1 MEGSSGNG
9 PANGHSNQNGVDHGS
24 VNGSSNLFDG
34 NGIHSDGQ
42 SNGTGDYNTET
53 YINNNHDV
61 NISNDNHADPPV
73 ANYVSQEGM
82 LSSSNGSRL
91 SAVDLPAAA
100 PGLRRYG
107 LNASIRQLHYS
118 ENKMLLDNLINQTV
132 NLVYDLIKENKLRP
146 IFYPTNFEDLKS
158 GIYKTNKSLNQI
170 GKEKMSKDKLLQ
182 HDKQIQHRQAQ
193 LDELEEAE
201 FKVLKLNLQLSHN
214 DLTNGLN
221 SLDKSSISV
230 LLEQKLNQQVKFLLN
245 LKDRIDDTASKV
257 FVTGDLNAGKS
268 SLCNALLRRKLL
280 PEDQQPCTSVFC
292 EIIDA
297 SKDNNS
303 IEEVHAIAS
312 NPEIKYNIKDEASY
326 EIFPLQALTNLVYE
340 SDKYSLLKVY
350 VNDIRPKDQSLLR
363 NGVIDIRLI
372 DAPGLNIDLYQ
383 TTQVFSRQE
392 EIDLI
397 IFVLNSENHFT
408 LSGKEFITSTSNEK
422 QYLFIVSN
430 KFDNIKDKDRCKKKI
445 LDQVKGLSPASYKD
459 AKNFVHFVSSNEVLE
474 KLNDGDGD
482 GDGGGDDPDDDDDDF
497 INNPDFENLE
507 ASLRKFVLEKRAV
520 SKLLPAKSYLLN
532 ILNDIKK
539 LCIINEILYTEE
551 KETLMNELNQ
561 NINPNYDDI
570 VSKSVQVSDSIL
582 RLTENC
588 CNNNYQFTK
597 NELNDSINKLGDQQI
612 IKYLG
617 IQYAYDYAK
626 ETQIKM
632 VRSIIS
638 VINYCEE
645 NAKISTNDTVNEII
659 KLGENT
665 LGKEFLNDKTFQS
678 DLMFSRKRDITAKS
692 LYQTIELSD
701 FFDPSVE
708 SFLMWIGLPDD
719 LVSKNLNHLS
729 NYNPT
734 SIITKL
740 PLTAI
745 TLREQL
751 PTQITLHTLYASTK
765 VLTCGAVIRRLYAFS
780 HLVTPSVLKKI
791 SGPLLLGVFGL
802 SVYYLI
808 NDIPNA
814 FPRKQARKL
823 KHQIEELDYIHNNAD
838 RIAKECRKVLNY
850 PNRLVMN
857 NFQTNIDKKNNE
869 KFDTETKINN
879 SNLSLSYFTGLK
891 NRIDNDCRAISRIN
905 LEINTVD

>member
-1 MEGSSGNG
+1 MGAGEESS
-9 PANGHSNQNGVDHGS
+9 SNQNGFS
-24 VNGSSNLFDG
+24 NGSNGSLNNG
-34 NGIHSDGQ
+34 NS
-42 SNGTGDYNTET
+42 S
-53 YINNNHDV
+53 NNNDEV
-61 NISNDNHADPPV
+61 ISHNDPSV
-73 ANYVSQEGM
+73 ANYAAHDNS
-82 LSSSNGSRL
+82 LSNGNGAAL
-91 SAVDLPAAA
+91 SASDLTAAD
-100 PGLRRYG
+100 PSLRRYG
-107 LNASIRQLHYS
+107 LNATARQLHYM
-118 ENKMLLDNLINQTV
+118 ENKILLDNLINKTI
-132 NLVYDLIKENKLRP
+132 NLVYDLTKENKIRP
-146 IFYPTNFEDLKS
+146 IFYPTSFDDLK
-158 GIYKTNKSLNQI
+158 GGVYKTTKSLNQI
-170 GKEKMSKDKLLQ
+170 GKEKLPKEKQLQQEQLLLNGIE
-182 HDKQIQHRQAQ
+182 DV
-193 LDELEEAE
+193 D
-201 FKVLKLNLQLSHN
+201 FKVLKLNLQLSHS
-214 DLTNGLN
+214 DLSNGLN

-245 LKDRIDDTASKV
+245 LKDRIDDTSSKV

-297 SKDNNS
+297 SKENNS
-303 IEEVHAIAS
+303 LEEVHAIPIDS
-312 NPEIKYNIKDEASY
+312 DVKYDIRNETTY
-326 EIFPLQALTNLVYE
+326 RIFPLKALHDLVYDSE
-340 SDKYSLLKVY
+340 KFSLLKVY
-350 VNDIRPKDQSLLR
+350 VNDIRPKEQSLLR
-363 NGVIDIRLI
+363 NGVIDIKLI

-408 LSGKEFITSTSNEK
+408 LSGKDFISSTSNEK

-445 LDQVKGLSPASYKD
+445 LDQVKDLSPASYKD
-459 AKNFVHFVSSNEVLE
+459 AKNFVHFISSNEILDQLPE
-474 KLNDGDGD
+474 NDDDGNND
-482 GDGGGDDPDDDDDDF
+482 DPDGDDPDGGDSDDEF
-497 INNPDFENLE
+497 SSPEFENLE
-507 ASLRKFVLEKRAV
+507 ASLRRFVLEKRAI
-520 SKLLPAKSYLLN
+520 SKLLPAKNYLLN
-532 ILNDIKK
+532 ILNDMKK
-539 LCIINEILYTEE
+539 LCSINEILYLQE
-551 KETLMNELNQ
+551 KETLMNDLNTH
-561 NINPNYDDI
+561 INPHYDEVI
-570 VSKSVQVSDSIL
+570 NKSVVINDSIL

-588 CNNNYQFTK
+588 CNSNYQFTK
-597 NELNDSINKLGDQQI
+597 RELNDSISKLGELQI
-612 IKYLG
+612 IPYPG
-617 IQYAYDYAK
+617 IQFAYDYAK

-638 VINYCEE
+638 VIDYCED
-645 NAKISTNDTVNEII
+645 NAKISTGETVNEII
-659 KLGENT
+659 KLGEKA
-665 LGKEFLNDKTFQS
+665 LGDEFSNDKTFQS

-701 FFDPSVE
+701 FFDPSLE
-708 SFLMWIGLPDD
+708 SFLLWAGLPTD
-719 LVSKNLNHLS
+719 LVWNNLNHLS

-751 PTQITLHTLYASTK
+751 PSQITLQTLYSSTK
-765 VLTCGAVIRRLYAFS
+765 VLTCGAVIRRLYS
-780 HLVTPSVLKKI
+780 LSSLVTPSFLRKVT
-791 SGPLLLGVFGL
+791 GPVLLGVFGL

-823 KHQIEELDYIHNNAD
+823 KKQVAELEYIHNNAD
-838 RIAKECRKVLNY
+838 RISKESRKVLNY

-869 KFDTETKINN
+869 KFDVETKINN

-891 NRIDNDCRAISRIN
+891 NKIDHDCSVISEIN
-905 LEINTVD
+905 LEITTVD